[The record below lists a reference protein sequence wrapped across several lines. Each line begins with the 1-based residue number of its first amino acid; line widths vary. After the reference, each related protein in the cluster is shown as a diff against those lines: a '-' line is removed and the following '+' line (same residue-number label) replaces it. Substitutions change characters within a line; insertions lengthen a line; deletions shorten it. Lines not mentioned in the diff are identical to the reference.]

1 MHPLLLSLLIDEPF
15 THSISLSIT
24 VKLMGTLSITLP
36 IIIIEPQKSTIPI
49 TLPLLMTQVPY
60 IFHSLLITGKTR
72 YPLLNFWQLSV
83 PIFITHYSLLQRVNN
98 SWIFNRNIAT
108 RVNHLHW
115 GNHAKPYALIT
126 KTYALIGK
134 FEKCACTKVELERWK
149 R

>member
-1 MHPLLLSLLIDEPF
+1 MHPLLLSLLIDQPF

-24 VKLMGTLSITLP
+24 VMFMGTFSITISIV
-36 IIIIEPQKSTIPI
+36 IIDPQKSTIPI
-49 TLPLLMTQVPY
+49 TLPLLMTQISY
-60 IFHSLLITGKTR
+60 IFISLPITRKTR

-83 PIFITHYSLLQRVNN
+83 PIFITHSLLKRVNN
-98 SWIFNRNIAT
+98 YWIFNRNIAT